1 MGDQERLDGGLVL
14 RTATASDLERIVVLS
29 LAAHGDDEERG
40 LRMFFADP
48 RVGPSRWTVVVD
60 GERVVSTLGLGPATL
75 RVQGLDVPA
84 GWVEYVATDPAYQ
97 RRGLVRAQMDRVH
110 AWSAQRGDVLQVIQ
124 GIYYFYRRF
133 GYAYALCSPE
143 RVQLRRGVQVAVPDG
158 WSVREADAGDL
169 DAVAALDARASA
181 VADLSFVRTREEWR
195 GVLGGIHPQEQS
207 LVAVHD
213 GRVCGYART
222 RARDDLR
229 QLYEVAVD
237 GLDAARAL
245 AGHAAAGGDRAGLA
259 LCRRPGTPWD
269 ALLRGIA
276 APFEPS
282 PYTSY
287 ARISD
292 SVAFL
297 RHLRPVLSKRL
308 AASPW
313 AGDRG
318 SLRFTTYVGGFR
330 IDYAAGAV
338 TAVEPAE
345 PLEEPEG
352 QTAGVPP
359 DVLPQLLLGARDPR
373 ELERWH
379 DDVVLD
385 QQAGLVAALFPKLT
399 HDASFWF

>member
-1 MGDQERLDGGLVL
+1 MSDHTRLDGGLVL
-14 RTATASDLERIVVLS
+14 RTATPADLEQIVALS

-60 GERVVSTLGLGPATL
+60 GERVVSTLGLGSATA

-110 AWSAQRGDVLQVIQ
+110 TWSAQRGDLLQIIQ

-133 GYAYALCSPE
+133 GYAYALRSAE
-143 RVQLRRGVQVAVPDG
+143 RVQLRRGAKAAVPDG
-158 WSVREADAGDL
+158 WSVRAADAGDL

-181 VADLSFVRTREEWR
+181 VADLSLVRSRDEWR
-195 GVLGGIHPQEQS
+195 AVLDGIHPQERS
-207 LVAVHD
+207 WVAVHD
-213 GRVCGYART
+213 DRVRGYART

-245 AGHAAAGGDRAGLA
+245 AGHAAADGDRAGVA

-269 ALLRGIA
+269 ALLDDIA
-276 APFEPS
+276 VAFEPS
-282 PYTSY
+282 PSTDY
-287 ARISD
+287 ARIAD
-292 SVAFL
+292 PVAFL
-297 RHLRPVLSKRL
+297 AHLRPVLSERL

-318 SLRFTTYVGGFR
+318 SLRVTTYVGGFR
-330 IDYAAGAV
+330 IDYAGGAV
-338 TAVEPAE
+338 TAVEPAA
-345 PLEEPEG
+345 PLEEPDD
-352 QTAGVPP
+352 QNVGVPP
-359 DVLPQLLLGARDPR
+359 DVLPQLLLGARYPR

-379 DDVVLD
+379 DDVVLG

-399 HDASFWF
+399 HDAWFWF